1 MWNFFFKRKLLESF
15 IWMSQN
21 QKFGKFA
28 FWTLADTLK
37 VNKYNIK
44 NKKTTIK
51 KERKREKEW
60 EFKLWNSSCEVE
72 LPTMVFASN
81 DCISWDYLF
90 STNII
95 ILYIYQLMESKLNFN
110 GVFVCKLFLICTF
123 QCYSNSQTDCSLY
136 TTWRLC
142 ILCSRRSKNVSLGQI
157 KYQFLYS
164 YMYEMFIWCSFN

>member
-1 MWNFFFKRKLLESF
+1 
-15 IWMSQN
+15 MSQN

-51 KERKREKEW
+51 MERKREKEW

-72 LPTMVFASN
+72 LPTMVFASTGN

-90 STNII
+90 SANII